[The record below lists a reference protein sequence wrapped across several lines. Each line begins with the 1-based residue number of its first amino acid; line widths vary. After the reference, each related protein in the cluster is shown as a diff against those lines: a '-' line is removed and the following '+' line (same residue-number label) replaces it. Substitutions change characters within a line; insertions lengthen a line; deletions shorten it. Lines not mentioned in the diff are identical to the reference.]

1 MFRRIAKLGLLVI
14 STLWLS
20 ISLPTKSARSAERIF
35 ASFRSFEQ
43 SVSVKSL
50 ETFAQTGR
58 ITGDFIP
65 YARYIS
71 PEQRPFLQNALQQ
84 KLAISPVAMSQ
95 FLYSDI
101 GELMVRRVARVIRPK
116 SNQGEF
122 HALRG
127 ALIVA
132 ASDPEGLTVLSFLRH
147 YPLQGLKIDLNEGLA
162 IFSQIRGLIRQTNA
176 LIQLLDKQSPSNPT
190 ASAIGSELTK
200 PGAYSWQKTTLTL
213 SDQRAKRQQLTG
225 RSRQFP
231 VDIYLPQTPSP
242 QPKPIVVI
250 SHGLNSNRNSYAY
263 LAEHLASHGFVV
275 VMPEH
280 IGSNTNQLQAL
291 MLGQAKDV
299 TKPTEF
305 LDRPLDV
312 QFVLDELERLSTA
325 DPMFQDQLNLEQVG
339 VIGQSF
345 GGYTALTLSGA
356 TINFG
361 QLQQDCGSRLKD
373 TINISLILQC
383 QALKLP
389 RKRYDL
395 IDTRIKAIIA
405 INPIDSSVL
414 GETLSQIQTP
424 VMFIS
429 GSADKVSPALL
440 EQATPFTW
448 LTAADKYLVLMQGG
462 THFSTIAVEQP
473 SHAKAL
479 PEFQGLS
486 GPSPTAAKAYLSAL
500 SLAFMK
506 RHITENMAYQSY
518 LSPQFVSSLR
528 QGKLKLNLT
537 QTLSTHE
544 LLNPG

>member
-1 MFRRIAKLGLLVI
+1 MFKRVAKLGILV
-14 STLWLS
+14 SSAFWLS
-20 ISLPTKSARSAERIF
+20 ISCQTKPARSAERIF
-35 ASFRSFEQ
+35 ASFLSFEQ

-50 ETFAQTGR
+50 ETFAETGR

-71 PEQRPFLQNALQQ
+71 PEQRPFFQNALQQ
-84 KLAISPVAMSQ
+84 KLAISPVALSQ

-101 GELMVRRVARVIRPK
+101 GELMVQRVARVIRPK
-116 SNQGEF
+116 SNHGGF
-122 HALRG
+122 YALRG

-132 ASDPEGLTVLSFLRH
+132 AADPEGLTVLNFLKH
-147 YPLQGLKIDLNEGLA
+147 YPIQGLKIDLSEGLA
-162 IFSQIRGLIRQTNA
+162 VFSQIRGLIRQTNT
-176 LIQLLDKQSPSNPT
+176 LIQVLENQSP
-190 ASAIGSELTK
+190 ASPIASSTGSALTQQ
-200 PGAYSWQKTTLTL
+200 GQYSWQKTTLTL
-213 SDQRAKRQQLTG
+213 SDQSATRQGLTG
-225 RSRQFP
+225 QSRQFP
-231 VDIYLPQTPSP
+231 VDIYLPQTAA
-242 QPKPIVVI
+242 PKPIVVI

-263 LAEHLASHGFVV
+263 LAEYLASHGFVV

-291 MLGQAKDV
+291 MLGRVKDV
-299 TKPTEF
+299 TQPIEF

-312 QFVLDELERLSTA
+312 RFILDELERLATA
-325 DPMFQDQLNLEQVG
+325 DPMFQGQLNLEQVG

-345 GGYTALTLSGA
+345 GGYTALAVAGA

-389 RKRYDL
+389 QQRYKLADP
-395 IDTRIKAIIA
+395 RVKGVIA
-405 INPIDSSVL
+405 INPVDSSVL

-424 VMFIS
+424 VMLVS
-429 GSADKVSPALL
+429 GSADKVSPSLL

-448 LTAADKYLVLMQGG
+448 LTTADKYFVLMQGG
-462 THFSTIAVEQP
+462 THFSTIAVDPSSESEAQP
-473 SHAKAL
+473 ESQK
-479 PEFQGLS
+479 LS
-486 GPSPTAAKAYLSAL
+486 GPSPDAAKSYLSVL

-506 RHITENMAYQSY
+506 QHIAEEMEYQSY
-518 LSPQFVSSLR
+518 LSPEFVATLR
-528 QGKLKLNLT
+528 LGKLKLNLT

-544 LLNPG
+544 ILNPR

>member
-1 MFRRIAKLGLLVI
+1 MPKRVANLGLLV
-14 STLWLS
+14 SSAVWLS
-20 ISLPTKSARSAERIF
+20 VSFNPKPARSAERIF
-35 ASFRSFEQ
+35 ASFSSFEQ

-50 ETFAQTGR
+50 ETFAETGQ
-58 ITGDFIP
+58 ITGDFVP

-84 KLAISPVAMSQ
+84 KLAISPVAISQ

-101 GELMVRRVARVIRPK
+101 GKLMVRRIARVIRPK
-116 SNQGEF
+116 SNQGGF

-127 ALIVA
+127 TLILA
-132 ASDPEGLTVLSFLRH
+132 AADPKGLTVLNFLKY
-147 YPLQGLKIDLNEGLA
+147 YPIQGLKIDLNEGLA
-162 IFSQIRGLIRQTNA
+162 IFSQIRGLIQQTNS
-176 LIQLLDKQSPSNPT
+176 LIQVLEKQSPTMPT
-190 ASAIGSELTK
+190 ASSAGTTLTE
-200 PGAYSWQKTTLTL
+200 PGTYPWQKTTLTL
-213 SDQRAKRQQLTG
+213 SDQSATRQNWTG

-231 VDIYLPQTPSP
+231 VDLYLPQTTNSE
-242 QPKPIVVI
+242 PKPVIVI
-250 SHGLNSNRNSYAY
+250 SHGLNSNRDSYAY

-275 VMPEH
+275 AMPEH

-291 MLGQAKDV
+291 MLGRARDV

-312 QFVLDELERLSTA
+312 RFLLDELERLSTSE
-325 DPMFQDQLNLEQVG
+325 PTLQGQLNLEQVG

-345 GGYTALTLSGA
+345 GGYTALTLAGGK
-356 TINFG
+356 INFG

-389 RKRYDL
+389 QKSYELTDDRV
-395 IDTRIKAIIA
+395 KAIIA

-414 GETLSQIQTP
+414 GETLSQIKTS
-424 VMFIS
+424 VMFVS
-429 GSADKVSPALL
+429 GSVDKVSPALL

-448 LTAADKYLVLMQGG
+448 LTTPEKYFVLMQGG
-462 THFSTIAVEQP
+462 THFSTIAVDQP
-473 SHAKAL
+473 SDSEAL

-486 GPSPTAAKAYLSAL
+486 GPSPTAAKSYLSAL

-506 RHITENMAYQSY
+506 RHVTGDVGFQPY
-518 LSPQFVSSLR
+518 LSPQFVATLR
-528 QGKLKLNLT
+528 RGQLKLNLT
-537 QTLSTHE
+537 QTISIQ
-544 LLNPG
+544 

>member
-1 MFRRIAKLGLLVI
+1 MFKRVAKLGLLV
-14 STLWLS
+14 SSAFWLS
-20 ISLPTKSARSAERIF
+20 ISCQTKPARSAERIF
-35 ASFRSFEQ
+35 ASFLSFEQ

-50 ETFAQTGR
+50 ETFAETGR

-84 KLAISPVAMSQ
+84 KLVISPVALSQ

-101 GELMVRRVARVIRPK
+101 GELMVQRVARVIRPK
-116 SNQGEF
+116 SNHGGF
-122 HALRG
+122 YALRG

-132 ASDPEGLTVLSFLRH
+132 AADPEGLTVLNFLKH
-147 YPLQGLKIDLNEGLA
+147 YPIQGLKIDLSEGLA
-162 IFSQIRGLIRQTNA
+162 VFSQIRGLIQQTNT
-176 LIQLLDKQSPSNPT
+176 LIQVLENQSS
-190 ASAIGSELTK
+190 ASPIAGSTGSALTQQ
-200 PGAYSWQKTTLTL
+200 GQYSWQKTTLSL
-213 SDQRAKRQQLTG
+213 SDQSATRQRLTG
-225 RSRQFP
+225 QSRQFP
-231 VDIYLPQTPSP
+231 VDIYLPQTAT
-242 QPKPIVVI
+242 PKPVVVI

-291 MLGQAKDV
+291 MSGRVKDV
-299 TKPTEF
+299 TKPIEF

-312 QFVLDELERLSTA
+312 RFILDELERLATA
-325 DPMFQDQLNLEQVG
+325 DPTFQGQLNLDQVG

-345 GGYTALTLSGA
+345 GGYTALAVAGA

-389 RKRYDL
+389 QQRYELADP
-395 IDTRIKAIIA
+395 RVKGIIA
-405 INPIDSSVL
+405 INPVDSSVL

-424 VMFIS
+424 VMLVS
-429 GSADKVSPALL
+429 GSADKVSPSLL

-448 LTAADKYLVLMQGG
+448 LTTPDKYFVLMQGG
-462 THFSTIAVEQP
+462 THFSTIAVDPP
-473 SHAKAL
+473 SESEAQ
-479 PEFQGLS
+479 PEFQKLS
-486 GPSPTAAKAYLSAL
+486 GSSPGAAKSYLSTL

-506 RHITENMAYQSY
+506 RHIAEEIEYQSY
-518 LSPQFVSSLR
+518 LSPEFVATLR

-537 QTLSTHE
+537 QTLSANE
-544 LLNPG
+544 ILNPGP